1 MNDWVIVAGR
11 PAAGKSAFR
20 RFNFQPGAM
29 LGSRQ
34 GLPYLSEHKGR
45 GERVAAGFGWLV
57 VGFYSRLT
65 RFFFGLVGG
74 GCVGNNNRPGHRLGR
89 LLSISPVIF
98 K

>member
-1 MNDWVIVAGR
+1 MSV
-11 PAAGKSAFR
+11 R
-20 RFNFQPGAM
+20 RFNFNPGAM

-34 GLPYLSEHKGR
+34 GLPYLSEHNGC
-45 GERVAAGFGWLV
+45 GGRVAAGFGWLV
-57 VGFYSRLT
+57 VGFKCRLA

-74 GCVGNNNRPGHRLGR
+74 GGLGNNNRPGHRLGR